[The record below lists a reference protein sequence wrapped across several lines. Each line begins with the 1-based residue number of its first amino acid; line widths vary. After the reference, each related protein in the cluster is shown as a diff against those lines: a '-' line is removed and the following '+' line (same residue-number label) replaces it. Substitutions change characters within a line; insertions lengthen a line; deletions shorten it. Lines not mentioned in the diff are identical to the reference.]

1 MTNLNYV
8 KIKSGTYPKTKSD
21 TVFSSSPF
29 NVGKKGAFITVNG
42 SEVMGDKFASIRV
55 LIEDTQKTWSITGV
69 YAEQLKIDNT
79 PKDEE
84 TDEQAIE
91 RTSNVLIFWT
101 E

>member
-1 MTNLNYV
+1 MILYFIL
-8 KIKSGTYPKTKSD
+8 KP
-21 TVFSSSPF
+21 PL

-55 LIEDTQKTWSITGV
+55 LIEDHYKRLGVCNPGV
-69 YAEQLKIDNT
+69 YAEQPKIDNK
-79 PKDEE
+79 KDEE

-91 RTSNVLIFWT
+91 RILNVLIFWT